1 MLAESVTTTAA
12 PSSSHFKPKQSSQ
25 QQVFTVRDC
34 IFDYLKS
41 TGQFEDASLG
51 DSPPAEDVY
60 LNAEDDDF
68 IAYDDTYIV
77 TAITKDHVC
86 TSPNER
92 KVVQA
97 MSNDPN
103 PLRPSVNDTTAKFLR
118 VAGSLAITRAVGDG
132 YLKLPALSF
141 EPYLKHLPY
150 ITCRPTVR
158 YRKLCKEDAYLIIA
172 SDGLFNF
179 VTASDILKVLKE
191 YVEQVE
197 KDHGENDNSKIDG
210 RKRLRED
217 DVLENEAVSD
227 GFNRRKS
234 TTISLSNMLTE
245 KCLSKAAR
253 RVGGISA
260 SALKVLPQGKQRRD
274 IIDDITVVTV
284 DISGYVRS
292 MFFG

>member
-1 MLAESVTTTAA
+1 
-12 PSSSHFKPKQSSQ
+12 
-25 QQVFTVRDC
+25 VFTVKDC

-41 TGQFEDASLG
+41 TGRFEGASPENSL
-51 DSPPAEDVY
+51 PAEDVY
-60 LNAEDDDF
+60 LNTEDDDF
-68 IAYDDTYIV
+68 IAFDDTFIV

-86 TSPNER
+86 TSLNER
-92 KVVQA
+92 RVVQA

-179 VTASDILKVLKE
+179 VTASDILRVLKE
-191 YVEQVE
+191 YVEQDE
-197 KDHGENDNSKIDG
+197 FTPGEHDISKVDG

-217 DVLENEAVSD
+217 DSLEFEVVGEIAY
-227 GFNRRKS
+227 RRKS
-234 TTISLSNMLTE
+234 TKTSLSNMLTE

-292 MFFG
+292 MFLGPTTNDAR